1 MYSNC
6 WNVFRRC
13 IPQPTTTIPAANT
26 VQMCFVQKFKDGRNS
41 QMDDHVLLNIQ
52 VIECKPD
59 ETCDPAMES
68 QYYGWG
74 LGYVFFYIIC
84 NIQIKE

>member
-1 MYSNC
+1 
-6 WNVFRRC
+6 
-13 IPQPTTTIPAANT
+13 
-26 VQMCFVQKFKDGRNS
+26 
-41 QMDDHVLLNIQ
+41 MDDHVLLNIQ